1 VRWDTGK
8 IVYALRHPRWAEDR
22 LLRRAVSIWQD
33 LTRSCGSAERCAR
46 GLREIVGE
54 TGGPVFVFP
63 TPSVAWGYLVQRP
76 QQLARALSK
85 LGQTVLYGADV
96 EFGGVPDRL
105 VRGVRKLREG
115 PVLYA
120 DGRGGRMIATLARP
134 VICWQYWPH
143 QSAFRANLPGGSRLI
158 YDCLDDLS
166 TFEPY
171 PEIEKN
177 HAQALACADL
187 VIASSSMILEKVRRT
202 RGDAA
207 LVPNA
212 AWYDD
217 FASPARQAW
226 GELDDLRRRSRVI
239 VGYFGAL
246 GRWIDWRL
254 LEELAVGR
262 RDWTFLL
269 VGDIMTDT
277 SAPTRLL
284 GRKNVKIWTRQPYAR
299 LGRLLSAFDVAIVPF
314 LVDSLTESVSP
325 IKLFEYMAGGKPVVS
340 TPIPECR
347 KYAAVRIAGSAEEFA
362 HQIEWCLG
370 PGRSAEHR
378 VRLQACAMENT
389 WTARAK
395 TVIELLETRGIAKF
409 GTVRGK

>member
-1 VRWDTGK
+1 MVLPQT
-8 IVYALRHPRWAEDR
+8 LAEER
-22 LLRRAVSIWQD
+22 LVRRAVSFWQD
-33 LTRSCGSAERCAR
+33 LTRSCGSAEACAR
-46 GLREIVGE
+46 RLRETVGE

-63 TPSVAWGYLVQRP
+63 TPSVAWGYLLQRP

-85 LGQTVLYGADV
+85 LGHTVLYGADV
-96 EFGGVPDRL
+96 RFGGVPDRL
-105 VRGVRKLREG
+105 VRGVRRLPEG

-120 DGRGGRMIATLARP
+120 DGRGGRMIGTLARS
-134 VICWQYWPH
+134 VVCWQYWPH
-143 QSAFRANLPGGSRLI
+143 QSAFRANLPAGSRLI

-171 PEIEKN
+171 PEMGGD
-177 HAQALACADL
+177 HAQTLARADL
-187 VIASSSMILEKVRRT
+187 VIASSSMILEKVKRSRA
-202 RGDAA
+202 DAA

-217 FASPARQAW
+217 FANPARRDW

-254 LEELAVGR
+254 LEELSAGR
-262 RDWTFLL
+262 KDWTFLL

-284 GRKNVKIWTRQPYAR
+284 RRKNVKIWTRQPYAR
-299 LGRLLSAFDVAIVPF
+299 LGRLLSAFDVAVVPF
-314 LVDSLTESVSP
+314 LVNTLTESVSP
-325 IKLFEYMAGGKPVVS
+325 IKLFEYMAGGKPIVS
-340 TPIPECR
+340 TPIPECG
-347 KYAAVRIAGSAEEFA
+347 KYGAVRIAGSAGEFA
-362 HQIEWCLG
+362 REIEWCLG

-378 VRLQACAMENT
+378 ARLQACARENT

-395 TVIELLETRGIAKF
+395 AVVELLETRGIAKF
-409 GTVRGK
+409 GTVQEGKAR